1 VTKGGARE
9 GIGEF
14 MKFLTR
20 REKFFD
26 LFEALA
32 DRIVEG
38 GRLFEEIVNNYE
50 HSEQKLS
57 KLKEIEH
64 EADTITHDIYHT
76 LHHTFITPLDR
87 EDIYSLAGTMDTV
100 LDLIESA
107 AVRMYLYRI
116 RGTTR
121 ELSELARILN
131 ESIGEIRK
139 IVYSVRN
146 KRDAR
151 MILRACVVI
160 NTLENEADQ
169 VLRTAM
175 MRLFENE
182 KDPIEL
188 IKMKE
193 IIQTTETATDICEDV
208 SNIIEGIVLKYA

>member
-1 VTKGGARE
+1 VKWGIE
-9 GIGEF
+9 GS

-20 REKFFD
+20 RDKFFD

-32 DRIVEG
+32 DKIEEG
-38 GRLFEEIVNNYE
+38 GKLFEEIVNNYE

-57 KLKEIEH
+57 KLKEVEH
-64 EADTITHDIYHT
+64 EADTITHDIYHN
-76 LHHTFITPLDR
+76 LHNTFITPFDR
-87 EDIYSLAGTMDTV
+87 EDIYALASKMDTI

-107 AVRMYLYRI
+107 AVRMYLYKIKRLTKEI
-116 RGTTR
+116 A
-121 ELSELARILN
+121 ELARILN
-131 ESIGEIRK
+131 ESITQIRK

-146 KRDAR
+146 KQDAK
-151 MILRACVVI
+151 MILGLCVVI

-188 IKMKE
+188 IKLKE
-193 IIQTTETATDICEDV
+193 IIQTTETATDVCEDV
-208 SNIIEGIVLKYA
+208 SNVIEGIILKH

>member
-1 VTKGGARE
+1 
-9 GIGEF
+9 
-14 MKFLTR
+14 MKFFTR
-20 REKFFD
+20 RNKFFD

-32 DRIVEG
+32 DRIEEG
-38 GRLFEEIVNNYE
+38 GKLFSEIINHYE

-64 EADTITHDIYHT
+64 EADTITHDIYHN
-76 LHHTFITPLDR
+76 LHNTFVTPLDR
-87 EDIYSLAGTMDTV
+87 EDIYSLASKMDTI

-116 RGTTR
+116 KKTTR

-131 ESIGEIRK
+131 ESIAEIRK

-146 KRDAR
+146 KQDAK
-151 MILRACVVI
+151 MILDVCVVI

-182 KDPIEL
+182 NDPIEL
-188 IKMKE
+188 IKLKE

-208 SNIIEGIVLKYA
+208 SNIIEGIILKH

>member
-1 VTKGGARE
+1 
-9 GIGEF
+9 

-208 SNIIEGIVLKYA
+208 SNIIEGIILKH

>member
-1 VTKGGARE
+1 
-9 GIGEF
+9 
-14 MKFLTR
+14 MKRFIR
-20 REKFFD
+20 REERFYD
-26 LFEALA
+26 LFEVLA

-208 SNIIEGIVLKYA
+208 SNIIEGIILKH

>member
-1 VTKGGARE
+1 
-9 GIGEF
+9 
-14 MKFLTR
+14 MKRFIR
-20 REKFFD
+20 REERFYD
-26 LFEALA
+26 LFEVLA

>member
-1 VTKGGARE
+1 
-9 GIGEF
+9 
-14 MKFLTR
+14 MKRFIR
-20 REKFFD
+20 REERFYD
-26 LFEALA
+26 LFEVLA

-107 AVRMYLYRI
+107 AVRMYRYRI

-131 ESIGEIRK
+131 ESIGEIRT

-208 SNIIEGIVLKYA
+208 SNIIEGIILKH

>member
-1 VTKGGARE
+1 
-9 GIGEF
+9 

-20 REKFFD
+20 RDKFFD

-32 DRIVEG
+32 DKIEEG
-38 GRLFEEIVNNYE
+38 GKLFEEIVNNYE

-57 KLKEIEH
+57 KLKEVEH
-64 EADTITHDIYHT
+64 EADTITHDIYHN
-76 LHHTFITPLDR
+76 LHNTFITPFDR
-87 EDIYSLAGTMDTV
+87 EDIYALASKMDTI

-107 AVRMYLYRI
+107 AVRMYLYKIKRLTKEI
-116 RGTTR
+116 A
-121 ELSELARILN
+121 ELARILN
-131 ESIGEIRK
+131 ESITQIRK

-146 KRDAR
+146 KQDAK
-151 MILRACVVI
+151 MILGLCVVI

-188 IKMKE
+188 IKLKE
-193 IIQTTETATDICEDV
+193 IIQTTETATDVCEDV
-208 SNIIEGIVLKYA
+208 SNVIEGIILKH

>member
-1 VTKGGARE
+1 VKRF
-9 GIGEF
+9 I
-14 MKFLTR
+14 R
-20 REKFFD
+20 REERFYD
-26 LFEALA
+26 LFEVLA

-208 SNIIEGIVLKYA
+208 SNIIEGIILKH

>member
-1 VTKGGARE
+1 
-9 GIGEF
+9 

-20 REKFFD
+20 RDKFFD

-38 GRLFEEIVNNYE
+38 GKLFAEIVNNYE

-87 EDIYSLAGTMDTV
+87 EDIYSLAGKMDTI

-116 RGTTR
+116 KKTTR

-131 ESIGEIRK
+131 ESIAEIRK

-151 MILRACVVI
+151 MILDVCVVI

-188 IKMKE
+188 IKLKE

-208 SNIIEGIVLKYA
+208 SNIIEGIILKH

>member
-1 VTKGGARE
+1 VKRF
-9 GIGEF
+9 I
-14 MKFLTR
+14 R
-20 REKFFD
+20 REERFYD
-26 LFEALA
+26 LFEVLA

>member
-1 VTKGGARE
+1 
-9 GIGEF
+9 
-14 MKFLTR
+14 MKFFTR
-20 REKFFD
+20 REKFFN

-32 DRIVEG
+32 DKIEEG
-38 GRLFEEIVNNYE
+38 GKLFAEIISHYE
-50 HSEQKLS
+50 HSEQKLA

-64 EADTITHDIYHT
+64 EADTITHDIYYN
-76 LHHTFITPLDR
+76 LHNTFITPLDR
-87 EDIYSLAGTMDTV
+87 EDIYSLASEMDTI

-116 RGTTR
+116 RKPTK
-121 ELSELARILN
+121 EIAELARILN
-131 ESIGEIRK
+131 ESITQIRK

-146 KRDAR
+146 KQDAK
-151 MILRACVVI
+151 MILELCVMI

-188 IKMKE
+188 IKLKE
-193 IIQTTETATDICEDV
+193 IIQTTETATDVCEDV
-208 SNIIEGIVLKYA
+208 SNIIEGIILKH

>member
-1 VTKGGARE
+1 
-9 GIGEF
+9 

-20 REKFFD
+20 RDKFFD

-32 DRIVEG
+32 DKIEEG
-38 GRLFEEIVNNYE
+38 GKLFEEIVNNYE

-57 KLKEIEH
+57 KLKEVEH
-64 EADTITHDIYHT
+64 EADTITHDIYHN
-76 LHHTFITPLDR
+76 LHNTFITPFDR
-87 EDIYSLAGTMDTV
+87 EDIYALASKMDTI

-107 AVRMYLYRI
+107 AVRMYLYKIKRLTKEI
-116 RGTTR
+116 A
-121 ELSELARILN
+121 ELARILN
-131 ESIGEIRK
+131 ESITQIRK

-146 KRDAR
+146 KQDAR
-151 MILRACVVI
+151 MILGLCVVI

-188 IKMKE
+188 IKLKE
-193 IIQTTETATDICEDV
+193 IIQTTETATDVCEDV
-208 SNIIEGIVLKYA
+208 SNVIEGIILKH

>member
-1 VTKGGARE
+1 
-9 GIGEF
+9 
-14 MKFLTR
+14 LTR

-208 SNIIEGIVLKYA
+208 SNIIEGIILKH

>member
-1 VTKGGARE
+1 VTKGEACE
-9 GIGEF
+9 GIRKL

-38 GRLFEEIVNNYE
+38 GRLFAEIVNNYE

-87 EDIYSLAGTMDTV
+87 EDIYSLAGKMDTI

-116 RGTTR
+116 RKTTR

-131 ESIGEIRK
+131 ESIAEIRK

-146 KRDAR
+146 KQDAK
-151 MILRACVVI
+151 MILSVCVVI

-188 IKMKE
+188 IKLKE

-208 SNIIEGIVLKYA
+208 SNIIEGIILKH

>member
-1 VTKGGARE
+1 
-9 GIGEF
+9 

-38 GRLFEEIVNNYE
+38 GRLFAEIVNNYE

-87 EDIYSLAGTMDTV
+87 EDIYSLAGKMDTI

-116 RGTTR
+116 RKTTR

-131 ESIGEIRK
+131 ESIAEIRK

-146 KRDAR
+146 KQDAK
-151 MILRACVVI
+151 MILSVCVVI

-188 IKMKE
+188 IKLKE

-208 SNIIEGIVLKYA
+208 SNIIEGIILKH

>member
-1 VTKGGARE
+1 VEYE
-9 GIGEF
+9 GIKGS
-14 MKFLTR
+14 MKFFTR

-32 DRIVEG
+32 DRIEEG
-38 GRLFEEIVNNYE
+38 GKLFAEIINHYE
-50 HSEQKLS
+50 HSEQKLA

-64 EADTITHDIYHT
+64 EADTITHDIYHN
-76 LHHTFITPLDR
+76 LHNTFITPLDR
-87 EDIYSLAGTMDTV
+87 EDIYSLASKMDTI

-116 RGTTR
+116 KRPTK
-121 ELSELARILN
+121 ELAELARILN
-131 ESIGEIRK
+131 KSITEIRK

-146 KRDAR
+146 KQDAK
-151 MILRACVVI
+151 MILGLCVVI

-188 IKMKE
+188 IKLKE
-193 IIQTTETATDICEDV
+193 IIQTTETATDVCEDV
-208 SNIIEGIVLKYA
+208 SNVIEGIILKH